1 MCEAPETRPAG
12 WTGWIDVPA
21 ARAPRASGA
30 WIDLSHVLNRAMP
43 NWDEDLEPH
52 FPRTRSLPADPLN
65 LTEIHMS
72 CHAGTH
78 VDAPIHFLADGPA
91 FHEIPLDRL
100 YGSGVVWQIER
111 RACETIEAADF
122 ESQEPALEPGDM
134 VLLDTGWADRPNEE
148 NYPNHPY
155 LSDDAARWLV
165 DRRVKLLGVDFG
177 SPDAPRNAAVRKD
190 EAVFDFP
197 VHHILLSRGVLIAEN
212 LRNVR
217 ALAGQRVELMF
228 LALNIEGS
236 DGAPARVAARPA
248 P

>member
-1 MCEAPETRPAG
+1 MCETPDSKTAG
-12 WTGWIDVPA
+12 WAGWIDVPA
-21 ARAPRASGA
+21 EPAP
-30 WIDLSHVLNRAMP
+30 AMP

-72 CHAGTH
+72 CHSGTH

-111 RACETIEAADF
+111 GACEAIEAADF

-134 VLLDTGWADRPNEE
+134 LLLDTGWADRPNEE
-148 NYPNHPY
+148 NYPSHPY
-155 LSDDAARWLV
+155 LSADAAHWLV
-165 DRRVKLLGVDFG
+165 DHRVKLLGVDFG
-177 SPDAPRNAAVRKD
+177 SPDAPRNAAVR
-190 EAVFDFP
+190 EGMAVFDFP
-197 VHHILLSRGVLIAEN
+197 VHHILLGRGVLIAEN

-217 ALAGQRVELMF
+217 ALAGQRVDLMF

-236 DGAPARVAARPA
+236 DGAPARVVARPA
-248 P
+248 S